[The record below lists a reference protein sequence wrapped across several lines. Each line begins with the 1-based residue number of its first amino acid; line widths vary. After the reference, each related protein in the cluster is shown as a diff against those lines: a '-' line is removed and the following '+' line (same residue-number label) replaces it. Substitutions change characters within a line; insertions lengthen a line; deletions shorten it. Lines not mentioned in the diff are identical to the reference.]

1 MIRRPPR
8 STLTDTLFPYATL
21 FRSPLPSRGASR
33 LSRRRAQALC
43 RRAASRGIA
52 ADHGGAEFGELLHRQ
67 GRARVV
73 RGDAAVLRGEAEGH
87 RDVELRQRLHL
98 AIEPGERAGTEAVGP
113 AQAGA
118 QMPDT
123 QA

>member
-1 MIRRPPR
+1 MRI
-8 STLTDTLFPYATL
+8 SDWSSDVCSSDL
-21 FRSPLPSRGASR
+21 
-33 LSRRRAQALC
+33 
-43 RRAASRGIA
+43 
-52 ADHGGAEFGELLHRQ
+52 LLHRQ

-123 QA
+123 QASQPSDRVVQPVILALEPLADSHLVVLSGACGDEKSSWEGKSGD